1 MKNGIRYKEIK
12 EGDGQPIKP
21 GQKIAVYYV
30 GQLPDKKVFD
40 KAIQGE
46 GFEFTFGKGE
56 VIKGWDEGLKGM
68 TVGGKRRLVVP
79 ANLGYGKE
87 GTDNIPPNSEL
98 VFTVQVLKV
107 LQ

>member
-40 KAIQGE
+40 KAITGE

-68 TVGGKRRLVVP
+68 NVGGKRRLVVP

-98 VFTVQVLKV
+98 VFTVQVLKT
-107 LQ
+107 L